1 MAGQLEVGHRDCDLL
16 VVMVPSHDFHH
27 ITLIFGPLGE
37 AELGRYTGPQS
48 LPSKGGHH
56 KWNHLPYNLPS
67 LRGPWTAWPGEPHV
81 GIKQSR

>member
-1 MAGQLEVGHRDCDLL
+1 MGWQDNLRLATGTAISWWSWFL
-16 VVMVPSHDFHH
+16 SHDFHPH
-27 ITLIFGPLGE
+27 ITLIFGLGE

-67 LRGPWTAWPGEPHV
+67 SPRSLDRLAREPPC
-81 GIKQSR
+81 GD